1 MPDIFFSRY
10 FFYTQGSKSHER
22 VIMTDIPS
30 QEEQIRQSHAVLI
43 HQVVHA
49 CQNDTAKQQLKPMLD
64 MATQQNW
71 NELVTAINKIVVG
84 QRGEDLLNNL
94 DDEDKVIVKSIL
106 LGLQN
111 PASLPEVQQQADPTM
126 AAPGLASMINAACRG
141 DAAALQAASLMA
153 DQMTNT
159 QGDMRQLGGIMKRLI
174 DGERDAD
181 VLTKKMTE
189 NGKQLIMQLL
199 DELGKLSSH

>member
-1 MPDIFFSRY
+1 MAN
-10 FFYTQGSKSHER
+10 
-22 VIMTDIPS
+22 IPS

-71 NELVTAINKIVVG
+71 HELVAAINQIVAG
-84 QRGEDLLNNL
+84 QRGEDLLNGL
-94 DDEDKVIVKSIL
+94 DDEDQVIVKSIL

-111 PASLPEVQQQADPTM
+111 PANLPDVQQQADPTM
-126 AAPGLASMINAACRG
+126 AAPGLASMINAASRG
-141 DAAALQAASLMA
+141 DAQALQAASFMA
-153 DQMTNT
+153 DQMTST

-174 DGERDAD
+174 DGERNPD
-181 VLTKKMTE
+181 VLTKKMTA
-189 NGKQLIMQLL
+189 NGKQLVMQLL
-199 DELGKLSSH
+199 DELNKLSDQ

>member
-1 MPDIFFSRY
+1 MAN
-10 FFYTQGSKSHER
+10 
-22 VIMTDIPS
+22 IPS

-71 NELVTAINKIVVG
+71 HELVAAVNKIVAG
-84 QRGEDLLNNL
+84 QRGEELLNTL
-94 DDEDKVIVKSIL
+94 DDEDKVIIKSIL
-106 LGLQN
+106 QGLQN
-111 PASLPEVQQQADPTM
+111 PASLPEVKQQADPTM

-141 DAAALQAASLMA
+141 DVAALQAASVMA
-153 DQMTNT
+153 DQMTAT

-174 DGERDAD
+174 DGERNPDI
-181 VLTKKMTE
+181 LTKKMSA
-189 NGKQLIMQLL
+189 NGKQLVMQLL
-199 DELGKLSSH
+199 DELNKLSDQ

>member
-1 MPDIFFSRY
+1 MA
-10 FFYTQGSKSHER
+10 T
-22 VIMTDIPS
+22 IPE
-30 QEEQIRQSHAVLI
+30 QEEQIRLSHAVLI

-49 CQNDTAKQQLKPMLD
+49 CQNETAKIQLKPMLD

-71 NELVTAINKIVVG
+71 HELVTAINKIVAG
-84 QRGEDLLNNL
+84 QRGEDILSPL

-111 PASLPEVQQQADPTM
+111 PASLPDVQQKADPTM

-141 DAAALQAASLMA
+141 DSAALQAASLMA
-153 DQMTNT
+153 EQMTNT

-174 DGERDAD
+174 DGERDPD
-181 VLTKKMTE
+181 VLTRKMSA
-189 NGKQLIMQLL
+189 NGKQLVMQLL
-199 DELGKLSSH
+199 DELNKLADQ

>member
-1 MPDIFFSRY
+1 MTSIPD
-10 FFYTQGSKSHER
+10 
-22 VIMTDIPS
+22 

-64 MATQQNW
+64 MATQQSW
-71 NELVTAINKIVVG
+71 HELVAAVNKIVAG
-84 QRGEDLLNNL
+84 QRGDDLFIGL
-94 DDEDKVIVKSIL
+94 DDEDKIIVKSIL

-111 PASLPEVQQQADPTM
+111 PSTLPDVNQKADPTM

-141 DAAALQAASLMA
+141 DASALQAASMMA
-153 DQMTNT
+153 EQMTNT

-174 DGERDAD
+174 DGERDPK
-181 VLTKKMTE
+181 VLTKKMTA
-189 NGKQLIMQLL
+189 NGKQLVMQLL
-199 DELGKLSSH
+199 DELNKLADQ

>member
-1 MPDIFFSRY
+1 MPTLPD
-10 FFYTQGSKSHER
+10 
-22 VIMTDIPS
+22 

-49 CQNDTAKQQLKPMLD
+49 CQNDTAKAQLKPMLD

-71 NELVTAINKIVVG
+71 HELVTAINNIVAG
-84 QRGEDLLNNL
+84 QRGEDLLNSL
-94 DDEDKVIVKSIL
+94 DDEDKIIIKSIL

-111 PASLPEVQQQADPTM
+111 PASLPDIQQQADPTM
-126 AAPGLASMINAACRG
+126 AAPGLASMINAACHG
-141 DAAALQAASLMA
+141 DAKAMEAASFMA

-159 QGDMRQLGGIMKRLI
+159 QGDMRQLGGIMKKLI

-181 VLTKKMTE
+181 ILTKKMTA
-189 NGKQLIMQLL
+189 NGKHLVMQLL

>member
-1 MPDIFFSRY
+1 
-10 FFYTQGSKSHER
+10 
-22 VIMTDIPS
+22 MTDIPS
-30 QEEQIRQSHAVLI
+30 QEEQIRQSHAILI

-49 CQNDTAKQQLKPMLD
+49 CQNDAAKQQLKPMLD

-71 NELVTAINKIVVG
+71 NELVTAINKIVAG
-84 QRGEDLLNNL
+84 QRGEDLLTAL

-111 PASLPEVQQQADPTM
+111 PASLPEAQQQADPTM

-189 NGKQLIMQLL
+189 NGKQLVMQLL

>member
-1 MPDIFFSRY
+1 
-10 FFYTQGSKSHER
+10 
-22 VIMTDIPS
+22 MTNTPS
-30 QEEQIRQSHAVLI
+30 QEEQIRLSHAVLI

-71 NELVTAINKIVVG
+71 HELVSAINKIVAG

-94 DDEDKVIVKSIL
+94 DEEDKVIIKSIL
-106 LGLQN
+106 QGLQN
-111 PASLPEVQQQADPTM
+111 PASLPKVDQQADPTM
-126 AAPGLASMINAACRG
+126 AAPGLASMINAASRG
-141 DAAALQAASLMA
+141 DAQALQAASFMA

-174 DGERDAD
+174 DGERDPDA
-181 VLTKKMTE
+181 LTKKMSA
-189 NGKQLIMQLL
+189 NGKQLVMQLL
-199 DELGKLSSH
+199 DELNKLGIQ

>member
-1 MPDIFFSRY
+1 
-10 FFYTQGSKSHER
+10 
-22 VIMTDIPS
+22 MTNTPS
-30 QEEQIRQSHAVLI
+30 QEEQIRLSHAVLI

-71 NELVTAINKIVVG
+71 HELVSAINKIVAG

-94 DDEDKVIVKSIL
+94 DEEDKVIIKSIL
-106 LGLQN
+106 QGLQN
-111 PASLPEVQQQADPTM
+111 PASLPKVDQQADPTM
-126 AAPGLASMINAACRG
+126 AAPGLASMINAASRG
-141 DAAALQAASLMA
+141 DAQALQAASFMA

-174 DGERDAD
+174 DGERDPDA
-181 VLTKKMTE
+181 LTNKMSA
-189 NGKQLIMQLL
+189 NGKQLVMQLL
-199 DELGKLSSH
+199 DELNKLGIQ